1 MAKLLDITI
10 NTDFYGLMVTAT
22 LTVRWNSHSDYEIER
37 VCIDSITNRADT
49 LETVRVGMDVRD
61 VSDFYS
67 ENADR
72 IDQYIAAEIAG
83 EAEYQQELVEE
94 LAWEAA
100 VERNEHA
107 ENMR

>member
-1 MAKLLDITI
+1 MSKILDITL
-10 NTDFYGLMVTAT
+10 NTDYFGLMVTAT

-49 LETVRVGMDVRD
+49 LETVRVDMDVRD

-72 IDQYIAAEIAG
+72 IDQIIASEIAS
-83 EAEYQQELVEE
+83 EDEYQREMIEE
-94 LAWEAA
+94 MRWAE
-100 VERNEHA
+100 ERA
-107 ENMR
+107 

>member
-22 LTVRWNSHSDYEIER
+22 LTVRWSSHSDYEIER

-83 EAEYQQELVEE
+83 EAEYQQELAEE
-94 LAWEAA
+94 LAFQAA
-100 VERNEHA
+100 EERLFHVRNLA
-107 ENMR
+107 

>member
-10 NTDFYGLMVTAT
+10 NTDFFGLMVTAT

-49 LETVRVGMDVRD
+49 LETVRVDMDVRD

-83 EAEYQQELVEE
+83 EAEYMRESIEEMRWSEE
-94 LAWEAA
+94 LA
-100 VERNEHA
+100 
-107 ENMR
+107 

>member
-1 MAKLLDITI
+1 MSKTLDITL
-10 NTDFYGLMVTAT
+10 NTDYFGLMVTAT

-49 LETVRVGMDVRD
+49 LETVRVDMDVRD

-83 EAEYQQELVEE
+83 EAEYMRESIEE
-94 LAWEAA
+94 MRWSE
-100 VERNEHA
+100 ERA
-107 ENMR
+107 

>member
-83 EAEYQQELVEE
+83 EAEYQQELAEE

>member
-1 MAKLLDITI
+1 MSKLLDITL
-10 NTDFYGLMVTAT
+10 NTDYFGLMVTAT

-49 LETVRVGMDVRD
+49 LETVRVDMDVRD

-72 IDQYIAAEIAG
+72 IDQYIAAEIAD
-83 EAEYQQELVEE
+83 EDEYQREMIEE
-94 LAWEAA
+94 MRWSE
-100 VERNEHA
+100 ERA
-107 ENMR
+107 

>member
-1 MAKLLDITI
+1 MSKTLDITL
-10 NTDFYGLMVTAT
+10 NTDYFGLMVTAT

-49 LETVRVGMDVRD
+49 LETVRVDMDVRD

-67 ENADR
+67 EHADR

-83 EAEYQQELVEE
+83 EAEYMRESIEE
-94 LAWEAA
+94 MRWAEEA
-100 VERNEHA
+100 
-107 ENMR
+107 